1 MATFIR
7 QHSHGILLMGM
18 LLGLTNLTAQYAP
31 PAGMAGTTA
40 IAADSNVFVA
50 WASDCILEEGW
61 MDITDE
67 SLGKVYFGEAI
78 DATQMA
84 DNAVVSL
91 GDGGVAT
98 CFFDIPIV
106 DGPGADFAVFEN
118 SFDDTF
124 LELAFVE
131 VSSDGNS
138 FVRFGAVSLTQADAQ
153 IETFGTLDATKIY
166 NLAGKYRGGYGTPFD
181 LKELEGISGLDIR
194 HIVAVRIVDVVGNIL
209 PEYARLDV
217 NNHVINDP
225 WPTAFETGGFDL
237 DAVGVMHNLEH
248 TGVEQYD
255 QDWMVRAFPN
265 PVSQQLHIQSPIN
278 LKRLSLYSTNGSL
291 VFETYNTT
299 EVMIEMGNQPRGL
312 YMLHLVSEHGS
323 STKKIVKL

>member
-1 MATFIR
+1 MATFIP

-61 MDITDE
+61 MDITNE

-131 VSSDGNS
+131 VSSDGNN
-138 FVRFGAVSLTQADAQ
+138 FVRFDAVSLTQADAQ
-153 IETFGTLDATKIY
+153 IETFGTLDATKIH

-194 HIVAVRIVDVVGNIL
+194 HIVAVRVVDVVGNIV

-248 TGVEQYD
+248 THVD
-255 QDWMVRAFPN
+255 QMDLASEVRAFPN
-265 PVSQQLHIQSPIN
+265 PTMEKLQVQSPID
-278 LKRLSLYSTNGSL
+278 LQRIALYSSNGRL
-291 VFETYNTT
+291 IF
-299 EVMIEMGNQPRGL
+299 EVMGENNALIDMQNQTKGL

-323 STKKIVKL
+323 STKKILKL